1 MKRLISGLCVITDTA
16 VQQRFSH
23 VQLAELSMQG
33 GADIV
38 QLRGKALSTKD
49 LFASAVGIRAL
60 SLAYGTVFIVN
71 DRADIA
77 LASNADGVHLGQTD
91 LPIAAARKI
100 LGNDKL
106 IGATASTID
115 DALKAEQDGAD
126 YIGFGHIF
134 STTSKEKLTP
144 PTGVAMLRDVLQA
157 VKIPVMA
164 IGGINQKNI
173 ESVWQTGVQS
183 VAVISAVASAET
195 PKAATA
201 QLKKILTPL

>member
-1 MKRLISGLCVITDTA
+1 MRRSVSGLCVITDA
-16 VQQRFSH
+16 VVQKKFSH

-38 QLRGKALSTKD
+38 QLRDKALSTKD

-60 SLAYGTVFIVN
+60 SLAYGKVFIVN

-134 STTSKEKLTP
+134 PTTSKEKPSP

-157 VKIPVMA
+157 VKIPVIA
-164 IGGINQKNI
+164 IGGISEKNI

-183 VAVISAVASAET
+183 VAVISAVASAEN
-195 PKAATA
+195 PRAATER
-201 QLKKILTPL
+201 LKKIMTSW